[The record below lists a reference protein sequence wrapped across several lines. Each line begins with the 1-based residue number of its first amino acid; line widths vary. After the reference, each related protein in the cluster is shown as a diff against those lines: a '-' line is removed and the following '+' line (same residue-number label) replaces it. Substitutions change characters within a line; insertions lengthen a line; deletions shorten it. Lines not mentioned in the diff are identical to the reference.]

1 MMKLENRLQRLEQET
16 GINEPCVVCDVLNAE
31 LAPLYAFCIEK
42 GLHRD
47 EGEPRDLMPRVCHW
61 CGKTLNQDVT
71 SYTVSERALIERY
84 EAAFFE
90 GRYCA
95 PENAGVHDKLL
106 AMYETVSRR
115 TSGDYYGELN
125 ELERKAVD
133 FMLKYIEEN
142 APRPFYHYL
151 CTVEGC
157 ACEYPK
163 TEAEWQA
170 NTEQKRREAE
180 RRRAA

>member
-1 MMKLENRLQRLEQET
+1 MSNTENRLQRLEQET

-47 EGEPRDLMPRVCHW
+47 ENEPRDIMPRVCHW
-61 CGKTLNQDVT
+61 CGKTSNQDVT
-71 SYTVSERALIERY
+71 VYTVSERALIERH

-95 PENAGVHDKLL
+95 PENKGLHDELL
-106 AMYETVSRR
+106 EMYETVSRR
-115 TSGDYYGELN
+115 QSGDHYEELYA
-125 ELERKAVD
+125 LERKAVA
-133 FMLKYIEEN
+133 FMLEYIEEN
-142 APRPFYHYL
+142 DPCPVYHYL
-151 CTVEGC
+151 CTVENC

-163 TEAEWQA
+163 SEAEFQA
-170 NTEQKRREAE
+170 NRAQKKRQRE
-180 RRRAA
+180 RQRAA